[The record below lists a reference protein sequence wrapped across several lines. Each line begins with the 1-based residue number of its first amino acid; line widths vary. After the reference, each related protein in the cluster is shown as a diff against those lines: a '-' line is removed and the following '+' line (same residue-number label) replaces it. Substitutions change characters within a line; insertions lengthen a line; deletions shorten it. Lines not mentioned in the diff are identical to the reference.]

1 MNRRWPNSRTAFWNP
16 DLKNGIRR
24 RPLYED
30 PNARISIL
38 ACGMAARPDTLK
50 QTDDLALSIKPL
62 ADGAGHTFLMSSI
75 RTASIRLGHCLTS
88 SRLRPTAS
96 ELPYQRA
103 RVA

>member
-62 ADGAGHTFLMSSI
+62 ADGAGHTFLKRAFPRFGAAR
-75 RTASIRLGHCLTS
+75 RT
-88 SRLRPTAS
+88 
-96 ELPYQRA
+96 
-103 RVA
+103 